1 MVPVTPGINL
11 VSWEHKDESFDSLL
25 ICLCYDT
32 ELICACMQWFIS
44 GSVSCGFV
52 QKEYNSYIVLFLTGI
67 FEAGVRYTVSVYA
80 CTDDSPKLLKR
91 IEGYAKE
98 KRKQTRFNI

>member
-1 MVPVTPGINL
+1 MCAMV
-11 VSWEHKDESFDSLL
+11 
-25 ICLCYDT
+25 Y
-32 ELICACMQWFIS
+32 QWFS
-44 GSVSCGFV
+44 ELWFCSER
-52 QKEYNSYIVLFLTGI
+52 EYNSYIVLFLTGI

-91 IEGYAKE
+91 IQGYAKE

>member
-1 MVPVTPGINL
+1 MTPGINL
-11 VSWEHKDESFDSLL
+11 VSWDESFDSLRICFDL
-25 ICLCYDT
+25 ILNLCM
-32 ELICACMQWFIS
+32 CVMVHQWFS
-44 GSVSCGFV
+44 ELRLCS
-52 QKEYNSYIVLFLTGI
+52 EREDNSYIVLFLTGI

-91 IEGYAKE
+91 SEGYAIE